1 METVWYDQYPSGV
14 EKEIDLGR
22 YNSALEVFNKAV
34 EKFHNKPCFSNFG
47 VTITYG
53 ELDRMSTYFA
63 GFLQNK
69 LGLKKGDRI
78 AIQMPNLLQFPIAMF
93 GALKAGLIVVNTNPL
108 YTAREMEHQF
118 KDSGAKAIVILANSA
133 HHLESIVKNTDI
145 EHVIITEIGDL
156 LGFPKKYIINAV
168 IKYVKKMVP
177 SYSIPGAYS
186 FNDALEI
193 GKGQNFT
200 AVDCNLDDTCFFQY
214 TGGTTG
220 VSKGAVLTH
229 RNVVA
234 NMLQIF
240 AWMEPRLKPGE
251 EIVITPLPL
260 YHIFS
265 LTVNCLAMM
274 AYGGHN
280 ILITNPRDIPAFLK
294 EMQKW
299 DFTILTG
306 LNTLFNAMMNHPD
319 FKNVSF
325 KNCKFSVAGGMALQ
339 DAVALRWEDLTGTK
353 ILQGYGLTET
363 SPVVSCNPIDGSD
376 KLGTIGLPLPSTQVK
391 LLTEEGT
398 EGKFGEVGELLV
410 KGPQVMKGYWNMD
423 EETKKVIT
431 DDGWLKTG
439 DIATIDEKGWV
450 KIVDRKKDMILV
462 SGFNVYP
469 NEVEDVMIKH
479 PAVVEVAAVG
489 QADDA
494 SGEVVK
500 IFVVK
505 KGDVTEQELIGF
517 ARENLTAY
525 KVPKFVEFKDELPK
539 TNVGKILR
547 RALRDGANA

>member
-1 METVWYDQYPSGV
+1 
-14 EKEIDLGR
+14 
-22 YNSALEVFNKAV
+22 
-34 EKFHNKPCFSNFG
+34 
-47 VTITYG
+47 
-53 ELDRMSTYFA
+53 
-63 GFLQNK
+63 
-69 LGLKKGDRI
+69 
-78 AIQMPNLLQFPIAMF
+78 
-93 GALKAGLIVVNTNPL
+93 
-108 YTAREMEHQF
+108 
-118 KDSGAKAIVILANSA
+118 
-133 HHLESIVKNTDI
+133 
-145 EHVIITEIGDL
+145 
-156 LGFPKKYIINAV
+156 
-168 IKYVKKMVP
+168 
-177 SYSIPGAYS
+177 
-186 FNDALEI
+186 
-193 GKGQNFT
+193 
-200 AVDCNLDDTCFFQY
+200 
-214 TGGTTG
+214 
-220 VSKGAVLTH
+220 
-229 RNVVA
+229 
-234 NMLQIF
+234 
-240 AWMEPRLKPGE
+240 
-251 EIVITPLPL
+251 
-260 YHIFS
+260 
-265 LTVNCLAMM
+265 
-274 AYGGHN
+274 
-280 ILITNPRDIPAFLK
+280 
-294 EMQKW
+294 
-299 DFTILTG
+299 
-306 LNTLFNAMMNHPD
+306 
-319 FKNVSF
+319 
-325 KNCKFSVAGGMALQ
+325 MALQ